1 MTINSQPF
9 FSAVQFGPSG
19 PPLLLTTNVGSSY
32 ALGGDIG
39 LRSQSPAGI
48 RWGASYALVSTTNH
62 TTLNQAALPTS
73 AIDYAASVPR
83 SVVDGNLGT
92 HEVASKWIFRR
103 GGIELPR
110 LPRYGTSIYLEPIEV
125 RNYLMMNRRAGY
137 NLTDSVTL
145 SLTGQRF
152 TTSRLYQT
160 AAPPVERQLIVSL
173 TARF

>member
-32 ALGGDIG
+32 ALGGEIG
-39 LRSQSPAGI
+39 LRGQSPAGI

-83 SVVDGNLGT
+83 YVVDGNLGYT
-92 HEVASKWIFRR
+92 WGRVELDLQERWHRDMVSKVPVKAS
-103 GGIELPR
+103 
-110 LPRYGTSIYLEPIEV
+110 S
-125 RNYLMMNRRAGY
+125 A
-137 NLTDSVTL
+137 
-145 SLTGQRF
+145 
-152 TTSRLYQT
+152 
-160 AAPPVERQLIVSL
+160 
-173 TARF
+173 